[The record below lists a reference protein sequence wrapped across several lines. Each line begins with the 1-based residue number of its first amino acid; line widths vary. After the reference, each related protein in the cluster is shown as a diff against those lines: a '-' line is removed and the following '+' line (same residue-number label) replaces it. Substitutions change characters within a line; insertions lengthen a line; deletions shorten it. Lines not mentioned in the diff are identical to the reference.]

1 MGTVDLLS
9 REGEIAIAKR
19 IEAGQ
24 EAMISGLCE
33 SPLTL
38 QAILDWRDDII
49 AEKITLREVIDLES
63 LFEESPNKKELS
75 KKIKEAKK
83 RKEQEEKEGNRVETI
98 VKIAVLVWSASMLTL
113 SYYEPPSGKKIVDF
127 DPTFIASIFSA
138 STASLGFS
146 IKKKKDTIVDNKNSK
161 VGIK

>member
-1 MGTVDLLS
+1 MLNMS
-9 REGEIAIAKR
+9 YFPNIAIFARFGTWLFVKQWSMLR
-19 IEAGQ
+19 DTHKQLFYMEDQ
-24 EAMISGLCE
+24 EPS
-33 SPLTL
+33 
-38 QAILDWRDDII
+38 
-49 AEKITLREVIDLES
+49 
-63 LFEESPNKKELS
+63 
-75 KKIKEAKK
+75 
-83 RKEQEEKEGNRVETI
+83 RVETI
-98 VKIAVLVWSASMLTL
+98 VKVCVLLWSATLLSL